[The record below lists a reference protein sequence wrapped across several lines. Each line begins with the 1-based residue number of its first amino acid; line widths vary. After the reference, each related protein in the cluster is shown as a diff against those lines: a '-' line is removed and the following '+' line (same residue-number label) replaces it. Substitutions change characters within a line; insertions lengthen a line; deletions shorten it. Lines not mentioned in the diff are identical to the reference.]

1 MIVMSADKLDTDNSY
16 FDAAAASTSTS
27 VWSSIETAL
36 ADEIA
41 SGQLLPGSKL
51 DGEFQLAA
59 RFGVNRHTV
68 RQAIGQLAA
77 NGLVHVRHG
86 LGTFVADVA
95 VDYVL
100 GRRTRFT
107 ENLTA
112 AGFRGAHRFLESATI
127 KASEAVANGLAIRIG
142 TQVHLVVA
150 LGEANGQPIT
160 LAEHYFPARRFKDLP
175 TRFIELGS
183 VSSVLATYGVTD
195 FTRSR
200 SVVSARLPGRRV
212 ADSLRQSAR
221 RPVLFVEAINVDLDG
236 TPVEFGRT
244 WFAGDLVQLIIEPD
258 N

>member
-1 MIVMSADKLDTDNSY
+1 MVMNADKLDADNSY
-16 FDAAAASTSTS
+16 FDTNAAHTSTS

-77 NGLVHVRHG
+77 KGLVHVRHG

-127 KASEAVANGLAIRIG
+127 KASEAVATGLAIHTG

-150 LGEANGQPIT
+150 LGEANGRPIT

-175 TRFIELGS
+175 TRFVELGS
-183 VSSVLATYGVTD
+183 VSSVLATYGVND

-200 SVVSARLPGRRV
+200 SVVSARLPGRKV
-212 ADSLRQSAR
+212 ADLLRQSAR
-221 RPVLFVEAINVDLDG
+221 RPVLFVEAINIDLDG

-244 WFAGDLVQLIIEPD
+244 WFAGDLVQLIIAPD

>member
-1 MIVMSADKLDTDNSY
+1 MNAEKIDTGKSY
-16 FDAAAASTSTS
+16 FDSAEMHTPTS
-27 VWSSIETAL
+27 VWSSIESAL
-36 ADEIA
+36 ADDIA
-41 SGQLLPGSKL
+41 SGHLPPGAKL
-51 DGEFQLAA
+51 DGEHRLAE
-59 RFGVNRHTV
+59 RFNVNRHTV

-77 NGLVHVRHG
+77 KGLVHVRHG

-127 KASEAVANGLAIRIG
+127 KASEAVASGLAIRIG

-150 LGEANGQPIT
+150 LGEANGRPIT

-175 TRFIELGS
+175 TRFVELGS
-183 VSSVLATYGVTD
+183 VSSVLATYGVSD

-200 SVVSARLPGRRV
+200 SVVSARLPGRKV

-244 WFAGDLVQLIIEPD
+244 WFAGDLVQLIIAPD

>member
-1 MIVMSADKLDTDNSY
+1 MIVMNADKLDNGNSY
-16 FDAAAASTSTS
+16 FDSNTTRTPTS
-27 VWSSIETAL
+27 VWSSIESTL
-36 ADEIA
+36 ADDIA
-41 SGQLLPGSKL
+41 NGRLAPGSKL
-51 DGEFQLAA
+51 DGEHRLAE

-77 NGLVHVRHG
+77 KGLVHVRHG

-127 KASEAVANGLAIRIG
+127 KASEAIANGLAIRTG

-150 LGEANGQPIT
+150 LGEANGRPIT

-175 TRFIELGS
+175 ARFIKLAS
-183 VSSVLATYGVTD
+183 VSSVLATYGVAD

-200 SVVSARLPGRRV
+200 SVVSARLPGHRV
-212 ADSLRQSAR
+212 ADALQQSAR
-221 RPVLFVEAINVDLDG
+221 RPVLFVEGINVDLDG

-244 WFAGDLVQLIIEPD
+244 WFAGDLVQLIIAPD

>member
-1 MIVMSADKLDTDNSY
+1 MNADRLDIGNSY
-16 FDAAAASTSTS
+16 FDSNATHTPTS
-27 VWSSIETAL
+27 VWSSIESVL
-36 ADEIA
+36 ADDIA
-41 SGQLLPGSKL
+41 SGRLPPGSKL
-51 DGEFQLAA
+51 DGEYRLAA
-59 RFGVNRHTV
+59 RFGVNRHTL

-77 NGLVHVRHG
+77 KGLVHARHG

-112 AGFRGAHRFLESATI
+112 AGFRSAHRFLESAII
-127 KASEAVANGLAIRIG
+127 KANEAVATGLAIRTG

-150 LGEANGQPIT
+150 LGEANGRPIT
-160 LAEHYFPARRFKDLP
+160 LAEHYFPVRRFKDLP
-175 TRFIELGS
+175 ARFVELGS
-183 VSSVLATYGVTD
+183 VSSVLATYGVSD

-212 ADSLRQSAR
+212 AESLRQSAR
-221 RPVLFVEAINVDLDG
+221 RPVLFVEAINVDPDG

-244 WFAGDLVQLIIEPD
+244 WFAGDLVQLIVAPD

>member
-1 MIVMSADKLDTDNSY
+1 MVMNADKLDTDNSY
-16 FDAAAASTSTS
+16 FDANATLASTS

-41 SGQLLPGSKL
+41 SGRLAPGSKL
-51 DGEFQLAA
+51 DGEHRLAE
-59 RFGVNRHTV
+59 RFDVNRHTV
-68 RQAIGQLAA
+68 RQALGQLAA
-77 NGLVHVRHG
+77 KGLVHVRHG

-127 KASEAVANGLAIRIG
+127 KASEAVATGLAIRTG

-150 LGEANGQPIT
+150 LGEANGRPIT

-175 TRFIELGS
+175 ARFVVLGS
-183 VSSVLATYGVTD
+183 VSSVLATYGVND

-200 SVVSARLPGRRV
+200 SVVSARLPGRKV
-212 ADSLRQSAR
+212 ADSLRQSAH
-221 RPVLFVEAINVDLDG
+221 RPVLFVEAINIDLDG
-236 TPVEFGRT
+236 VPVEFGRT
-244 WFAGDLVQLIIEPD
+244 WFAGDLVQLIITPD